1 MHFANDNGPCQGQ
14 YAFMTSVLVLAA
26 VPPESRA
33 GEPVALTP
41 AQARLRKLV
50 LDAVPS
56 PHTQRNYAQAL
67 DDLFAFCASRPLTRE
82 VLMEWRAGMEA
93 LSPSTINV
101 RLSAVRK
108 MIGEARKNGMLGA
121 EEAATLTEV
130 PNISQKGTRLGNWLT
145 REQAKELLAVPDR
158 STLKGKRDY
167 VILALLVGCALR
179 RNELAELDVQTIQQ
193 REGRWVLADL
203 EGKGRRIRTVAI
215 PIWVKQGIN
224 AWMTAAG
231 IEDGRLLR
239 SISKSGKINRDTL
252 SDWAV
257 WSVVEQSSKQ
267 IGIEHFG
274 AHDLRRTCAKLCRK
288 NGGDLE
294 QIKFLLGHASIQTT
308 ERYLGSEQDIEIAV
322 NDNLGL

>member
-1 MHFANDNGPCQGQ
+1 
-14 YAFMTSVLVLAA
+14 
-26 VPPESRA
+26 
-33 GEPVALTP
+33 VALTP
-41 AQARLRKLV
+41 AQTLLRQRV
-50 LDAVPS
+50 LDSVVS
-56 PHTQRNYAQAL
+56 PHSKRNYARAL
-67 DDLFAFCASRPLTRE
+67 DDLFAFCASRPLSRE
-82 VLMEWRAGMEA
+82 VLLEWRVGMEA

-108 MIGEARKNGMLGA
+108 MVGEARHAGMIDQ
-121 EEAATLTEV
+121 EEAASLTDI
-130 PNISQKGTRLGNWLT
+130 PNIRQKGTRLGNWLT
-145 REQAKELLAVPDR
+145 REQAKQLLAVPDR

-179 RNELAELDVQTIQQ
+179 RNELAELDVTTIQQ

-215 PIWVKQGIN
+215 PIWVKLGIH

-239 SISKSGKINRDTL
+239 SVSKSGKVNRDTL

-257 WSVVEQSSKQ
+257 WSIVEQSSKQ

-288 NGGDLE
+288 SGGDLE
-294 QIKFLLGHASIQTT
+294 QIKFLLGHSSIQTT

>member
-1 MHFANDNGPCQGQ
+1 
-14 YAFMTSVLVLAA
+14 MT
-26 VPPESRA
+26 
-33 GEPVALTP
+33 LTP
-41 AQARLRKLV
+41 AQSLLRKRV
-50 LDAVPS
+50 LDSVTS
-56 PHTQRNYAQAL
+56 PHSKRNYAQAL
-67 DDLFAFCASRPLTRE
+67 DNLFAFCASRPLSRE
-82 VLMEWRAGMEA
+82 LLLEWRAGMES

-108 MIGEARKNGMLGA
+108 MVGEARRAGMIGQ
-121 EEAATLTEV
+121 EEAASLIDI

-145 REQAKELLAVPDR
+145 REQAKELLAAPDR

-179 RNELAELDVQTIQQ
+179 RNELAELDVETIQQ

-224 AWMTAAG
+224 AWMTAAS

-239 SISKSGKINRDTL
+239 SVSKSGNINRDTL

-267 IGIEHFG
+267 IGIEHFS

-288 NGGDLE
+288 SGGDLE
-294 QIKFLLGHASIQTT
+294 QIKFLLGHSSIQTT
-308 ERYLGSEQDIEIAV
+308 ERYLGSDQEIVVAV

>member
-1 MHFANDNGPCQGQ
+1 MRSFWRP
-14 YAFMTSVLVLAA
+14 VL
-26 VPPESRA
+26 PENTA
-33 GEPVALTP
+33 GEPLALTP
-41 AQARLRKLV
+41 AQARLRKMV

-56 PHTQRNYAQAL
+56 PHTRRNYAKAL
-67 DDLFAFCASRPLTRE
+67 DDLFAFCASRPLSRSL
-82 VLMEWRAGMEA
+82 LMEWRAAMEA

-108 MIGEARKNGMLGA
+108 LVGEARRNNLIGS
-121 EEAATLTEV
+121 EEAASLTDI
-130 PNISQKGTRLGNWLT
+130 PNIRQKGTRLGNWLT

-158 STLKGKRDY
+158 STPKGKSDY
-167 VILALLVGCALR
+167 VFLALLVGCALR
-179 RNELAELDVQTIQQ
+179 RNELAELDVETIQQ

-215 PIWVKQGIN
+215 PIWVKQGIDV
-224 AWMTAAG
+224 WMTVAG
-231 IEDGRLLR
+231 NDKGRLLR
-239 SISKSGKINRDTL
+239 SVSKSGKVNRESL
-252 SDWAV
+252 SDWAI

-294 QIKFLLGHASIQTT
+294 QIKFLLGHSSIQTT
-308 ERYLGSEQDIEIAV
+308 ERYLGSDQDIEIAV